1 MDEDITRNIAFNFDK
16 NKIDLERL
24 NNALKQVGLFEIFK
38 NKLYEPLGENG
49 IKYLVDKSK
58 SCYSP
63 SSL

>member
-16 NKIDLERL
+16 NKIDLKL

-38 NKLYEPLGENG
+38 NKLYEPLGENV

-58 SCYSP
+58 E
-63 SSL
+63 LL